1 MKTERL
7 WFILTLLTF
16 VTLTFVPNSFAQH
29 ETPPANTVGVIYFL
43 PTGRTPHQDID
54 AKLDTLL
61 TTVQTFYGNEM
72 ARNGFGR
79 KTFKLQTDTN
89 GKTVVHHINGQ
100 FNAEYYNGESGG
112 TFDKVLS
119 EIRGHIDMSKN
130 IYFIAADVTDA
141 TFPLGAWRGGG
152 QALIGSHAIVYI
164 PFDSDFVDSY
174 VAGHE
179 IGHSFGLMH
188 DFRFTA
194 EGNLMSYDAGIDL
207 KDRRLSRCAAEW
219 LDVHPYFNDTQ
230 TSLNEPVTIRM
241 LPPLEYPPNA
251 ISLRFDIT
259 DPDGLHQAQLVIP
272 REAGFSL
279 HGCKSLN
286 GEVNSVIEFITT
298 ELTARTNN
306 TVEIGIIDVH
316 GRFSWKQYSIPI
328 DDIEPVDGVI
338 NVDSSAAAKVR
349 IVSGNEQ
356 NGYLNSRLINPFVVT
371 VRDANDE
378 PVAGVQVTFQ
388 VVAGDGTL
396 SVTNPWTDSEG
407 LAQTYFTLG
416 DSRTESRV
424 TANVDGV
431 SDQAIFNAAVS
442 EETVVTT
449 VPLKTFTGGSV
460 GYSRDSS
467 TLAISDSDGIR
478 LWDVTTGEPKKVL
491 IGYTQEG
498 ISGTFSPDE
507 LSIVS
512 GRIWRKLPTLK
523 GNSTWYI
530 SDFAYSPD
538 GDTLATGNLDGE
550 IHLWDAS
557 TGQYKTT
564 FTGHTGNIA
573 SLTFS
578 PDGRMLASGSTANND
593 KTVRLWDAA
602 TGQQL
607 KLFRPPGDP
616 YGDGVGVAFNDDGS
630 TLATIWGW
638 DLTVLLYDTTS
649 GQQIKALTGHTTGVY
664 AVAFSPDGDTLATGS
679 FSGAIRLWDP
689 VTGSIQKILI
699 GHTDAVKSLT
709 FSPDGNTLAS
719 VGEDGTVHLWAIDNM
734 PNAENAEIT
743 ESKRRKEDVNG
754 DGDVNIA
761 DLVLV
766 AGALNKTGQ
775 KHADVN
781 GDGDVNIADLVL
793 VAGALNTSAAA
804 PSLDP
809 QLLSTLTAADVKQ
822 WLSQAQQLSLTD
834 DTSLRGIQ
842 FLEQLLAVLTPK
854 QTALLPNYPNP
865 FNPETWIPYHLA
877 KNTDVTLYIYA
888 MNGTLV
894 RTLAIG
900 HQTEGVYQSRSHAAY
915 WDGKN
920 TLGESVAS
928 GVYFYVLKAGDF
940 SATRKML
947 IMK

>member
-1 MKTERL
+1 
-7 WFILTLLTF
+7 
-16 VTLTFVPNSFAQH
+16 
-29 ETPPANTVGVIYFL
+29 
-43 PTGRTPHQDID
+43 
-54 AKLDTLL
+54 
-61 TTVQTFYGNEM
+61 
-72 ARNGFGR
+72 
-79 KTFKLQTDTN
+79 
-89 GKTVVHHINGQ
+89 
-100 FNAEYYNGESGG
+100 
-112 TFDKVLS
+112 
-119 EIRGHIDMSKN
+119 
-130 IYFIAADVTDA
+130 
-141 TFPLGAWRGGG
+141 
-152 QALIGSHAIVYI
+152 
-164 PFDSDFVDSY
+164 
-174 VAGHE
+174 
-179 IGHSFGLMH
+179 
-188 DFRFTA
+188 
-194 EGNLMSYDAGIDL
+194 MSYEVGIDF

-219 LDVHPYFNDTQ
+219 LDVHPYFNDIQ
-230 TSLNEPVTIRM
+230 TSLNEPVTIGM

-251 ISLRFDIT
+251 ISLRFDVT

-272 REAGFSL
+272 REYGFSL
-279 HGCKSLN
+279 HSCKSLN
-286 GEVNSVIEFITT
+286 GEVNSIIEFITT
-298 ELTARTNN
+298 ELTASANN

-328 DDIEPVDGVI
+328 DDIEPVEGVI

-378 PVAGVQVTFQ
+378 PVAGAQVTFQ

-407 LAQTYFTLG
+407 QAQTYFTLG

-424 TANVDGV
+424 TASVDGV
-431 SDQAIFNAAVS
+431 SDQAIFNATVS
-442 EETVVTT
+442 EETVATGM
-449 VPLKTFTGGSV
+449 PLKTFTGGGV

-467 TLAISDSDGIR
+467 TLAISGSDGIR

-498 ISGTFSPDE
+498 FSGTFSPDE

-512 GRIWRKLPTLK
+512 GRIWRKLPPLK
-523 GNSTWYI
+523 GHSTLYI
-530 SDFAYSPD
+530 SVFAYSPD
-538 GDTLATGNLDGE
+538 GDTLATGNLVGE

-564 FTGHTGNIA
+564 FTGHTSNIS

-593 KTVRLWDAA
+593 KTARLWDAA

-616 YGDGVGVAFNDDGS
+616 YGDGVRVAFNDDGS

-638 DLTVLLYDTTS
+638 DLTILLYDTTS
-649 GQQIKALTGHTTGVY
+649 GQQLKALTGHTTGVY

-679 FSGAIRLWDP
+679 FSGTIRLWDP
-689 VTGSIQKILI
+689 VKGSLQKILI
-699 GHTDAVKSLT
+699 GHTDVVKSLA

-719 VGEDGTVHLWAIDNM
+719 VGVDGTVHLWAVDSM
-734 PNAENAEIT
+734 PDAVVSISPASVASPAIGQQLEFSLNITGGEAVAGYQASVQFDTTALRFVSGENGTYLPADAYFVKPKVEGNLVRLNAASLAGESNGDGTLTTLTFEVIAVKASTLTLSDVLLSNSVGVTFAPHVENAEIT
-743 ESKRRKEDVNG
+743 ESTGLKEDVNG
-754 DGDVNIA
+754 DGVVNIA

-766 AGALNKTGQ
+766 AGALNK
-775 KHADVN
+775 
-781 GDGDVNIADLVL
+781 
-793 VAGALNTSAAA
+793 SAAA

-822 WLSQAQQLSLTD
+822 WLSQAQQLNLTD
-834 DTSLRGIQ
+834 DTSLQGIQ
-842 FLEQLLAVLTPK
+842 FLEQLLAVLIPK

-877 KNTDVTLYIYA
+877 KDADVTLHIYT

-900 HQTEGVYQSRSHAAY
+900 HQAAGVYQNRTRAAY

-920 TLGESVAS
+920 DVGELVAS
-928 GVYFYVLKAGDF
+928 GIYFYTLTAGDF

-947 IMK
+947 IRK